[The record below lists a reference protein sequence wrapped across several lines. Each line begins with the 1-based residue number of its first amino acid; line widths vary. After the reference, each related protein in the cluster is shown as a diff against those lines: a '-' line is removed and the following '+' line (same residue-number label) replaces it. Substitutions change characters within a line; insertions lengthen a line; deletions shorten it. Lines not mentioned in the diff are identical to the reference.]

1 MRSVDFFYYFCLFS
15 LQISLLTKKKLCN
28 LLRMLADIEKM
39 KNTLEKT
46 CNSSSDL
53 VSQTQ
58 EMSKKRKRQQE
69 LDILNKK
76 IKAKLAENQSY
87 DENVLD
93 QQIRDELHST
103 IAYMNELKKVSLNL
117 IDESIALGFFFFF
130 D

>member
-103 IAYMNELKKVSLNL
+103 IAYMNEIKKVSLNL
-117 IDESIALGFFFFF
+117 IDESIALGFFFF
-130 D
+130 

>member
-28 LLRMLADIEKM
+28 LLRMLADIGKM

-103 IAYMNELKKVSLNL
+103 IAYMNEIKKVSLNL

>member
-103 IAYMNELKKVSLNL
+103 IAYMNEIKKVSLNL
-117 IDESIALGFFFFF
+117 IDESIALGFFF
-130 D
+130 

>member
-103 IAYMNELKKVSLNL
+103 IAYMNEIKKVSLNL